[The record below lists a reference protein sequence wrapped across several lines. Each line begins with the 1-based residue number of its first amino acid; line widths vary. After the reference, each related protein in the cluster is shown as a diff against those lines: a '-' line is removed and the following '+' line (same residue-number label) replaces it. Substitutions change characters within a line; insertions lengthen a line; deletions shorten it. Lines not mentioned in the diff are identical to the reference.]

1 MNHPGWWEWYCMLV
15 RYSAFRYKNNGWP
28 PPQKFENSRKTSRSC
43 PLNLWIPIWL
53 QLSFWVAEV
62 GFKLQGSP
70 GWFHNWTGKF
80 TGQILEAW
88 LFHSPKLI
96 LHHLAAFSRQL
107 RLPSRNSG
115 GEIFR
120 TYASHRLE
128 QVGPAVFG
136 SEYLA
141 NHQSFSGISLPPKCS
156 ICFFSRWAEMNI
168 KLEHAG
174 TIKRQNQHIGSIF
187 CHVYPGCRWAC
198 SGSLPKTPSY
208 FACFSRVTK
217 VRSLIWRW

>member
-1 MNHPGWWEWYCMLV
+1 MGE
-15 RYSAFRYKNNGWP
+15 P

-70 GWFHNWTGKF
+70 GWFHNRTGKL

-96 LHHLAAFSRQL
+96 LHHLATFSRQL

-115 GEIFR
+115 SEIFR

-128 QVGPAVFG
+128 QVGPGVFG
-136 SEYLA
+136 SNTWRITRVLVEFLSPQNVPYV
-141 NHQSFSGISLPPKCS
+141 SL
-156 ICFFSRWAEMNI
+156 
-168 KLEHAG
+168 LDG
-174 TIKRQNQHIGSIF
+174 
-187 CHVYPGCRWAC
+187 
-198 SGSLPKTPSY
+198 
-208 FACFSRVTK
+208 
-217 VRSLIWRW
+217 WRWKSDSNMQEQLKGRINTLVAFFAMFTLAADGLVGEVCQRHRAISHVFHGWLKLGH